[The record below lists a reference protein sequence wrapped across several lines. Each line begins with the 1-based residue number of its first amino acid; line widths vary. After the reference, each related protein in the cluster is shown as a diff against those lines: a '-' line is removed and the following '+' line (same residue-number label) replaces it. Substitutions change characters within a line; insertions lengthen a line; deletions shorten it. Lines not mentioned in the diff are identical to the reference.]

1 MVATLSSSLFN
12 VVFDYIFM
20 FPMGLGLAGAALATA
35 VSPIISISICSRHF
49 FKKENSVQF
58 VRQRPSARLLGQS
71 CQLGISGFVGE
82 MSSGVT
88 TTVFN
93 FLLLGLAGNVA
104 VAAYGVVANF
114 ALVATAIFNGV
125 AQGAQPLVSECYG
138 KATRP
143 VPESCSSWA
152 AAPHWC
158 WQRCCTASSL
168 VLPMHW
174 WACST
179 AKAPPG
185 WRSLP
190 TWA

>member
-1 MVATLSSSLFN
+1 MQ
-12 VVFDYIFM
+12 
-20 FPMGLGLAGAALATA
+20 GLAGAALATA

-49 FKKENSVQF
+49 FKKKNSVQF

-114 ALVATAIFNGV
+114 ALVATAIFKT
-125 AQGAQPLVSECYG
+125 QKSFSTTVSFS
-138 KATRP
+138 P
-143 VPESCSSWA
+143 I
-152 AAPHWC
+152 
-158 WQRCCTASSL
+158 L
-168 VLPMHW
+168 
-174 WACST
+174 
-179 AKAPPG
+179 
-185 WRSLP
+185 
-190 TWA
+190 